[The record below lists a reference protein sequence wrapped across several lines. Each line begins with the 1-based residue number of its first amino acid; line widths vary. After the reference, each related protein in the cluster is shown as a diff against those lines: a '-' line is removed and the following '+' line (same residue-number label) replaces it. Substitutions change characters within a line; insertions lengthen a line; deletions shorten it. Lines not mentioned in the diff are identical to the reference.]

1 MSLRTEKRGS
11 LGHELARRP
20 RFRRKLENYELRLL
34 GNEKLSFELPLGGI
48 SYSRNYPVRGL
59 PLEIN
64 MNSLSSLPPP
74 PTHSTLPSSP
84 GAGEGRGEETLGSD
98 DRSPVLSILPPSSL
112 LENCRF
118 FSSNALS
125 VTDGTAFRRE
135 IFQTFPY
142 LSSFFPTNVWDCL
155 VAFSRLIKLVFVV
168 DRRNGVKFFKKFPF
182 LSSFF
187 PTNAWD
193 CLVGSISFLIKLVY
207 DFFLF
212 VF

>member
-74 PTHSTLPSSP
+74 PHPLDSSFLARRWR
-84 GAGEGRGEETLGSD
+84 GAGRGDAGKR
-98 DRSPVLSILPPSSL
+98 RSIARSFHPSSL
-112 LENCRF
+112 LPSRKLPF
-118 FSSNALS
+118 FLLE
-125 VTDGTAFRRE
+125 R
-135 IFQTFPY
+135 
-142 LSSFFPTNVWDCL
+142 
-155 VAFSRLIKLVFVV
+155 VV
-168 DRRNGVKFFKKFPF
+168 GDRRNGVSTRNFSNISLPFEF
-182 LSSFF
+182 LS
-187 PTNAWD
+187 D
-193 CLVGSISFLIKLVY
+193 KCVGLSRCFLASNQTRVCR
-207 DFFLF
+207 
-212 VF
+212 